1 MRWRRAYQSDG
12 IVIFCANACP
22 RSLDVHPLGG
32 ESGVVLGILFKR
44 CIDIDEDT
52 PAPHASFDD
61 VESQC
66 IVKTQGRRLIEAY
79 WGNYVAFLIDRAL
92 GRIWILKD
100 PTGALPCMHV
110 EHHGIHVTFSC
121 IEDCLA
127 LNLVRFTINWP
138 YVVDCAIGGWTN
150 GESRPLNELDQVT
163 RGECIEID
171 STSNGMTRR
180 RLYWK
185 PSTFVQPPKL
195 LEDKE
200 LAAMLLRRTVKHC
213 VHSWAT
219 CYESLLVRLSGGLD
233 SSVVVG
239 CLGGQR
245 SAKVTCL
252 TYYGSNPGAD
262 PRRWARL
269 AARHAGEDH
278 IEVALNAW
286 QVSLDAML
294 NAAPT
299 PVPVSLVSYYLASR
313 IEREVVRDRAVTAI
327 FTGDGGDSGFGSLS
341 IGRAIDE
348 LIQNHGFGVRT
359 IKLAAQ
365 IAAIRDTT
373 TLRVLI
379 DAARR
384 RTVGTHLLRDNARLF
399 DRLGQMAS
407 HETRRT
413 ALAYDHYP
421 HPWFRDEA
429 GVPWGL
435 IYRLGTLLTAPEF
448 YDPFSAAGECRPDP
462 VHPLYSQPVLE
473 LCLQI
478 PLYVHF
484 LNGRDRGLAR
494 DAFAVEVPKEIRQR
508 QWKDRGANV
517 DEELVAR
524 NLSFLRSLLLDG
536 ALAREGI
543 VDRPA
548 IERTLSNTPAKAA
561 AELPVILH
569 YLDIELWVRKWT
581 NCAASAAA

>member
-1 MRWRRAYQSDG
+1 MQA
-12 IVIFCANACP
+12 
-22 RSLDVHPLGG
+22 
-32 ESGVVLGILFKR
+32 
-44 CIDIDEDT
+44 
-52 PAPHASFDD
+52 
-61 VESQC
+61 
-66 IVKTQGRRLIEAY
+66 
-79 WGNYVAFLIDRAL
+79 
-92 GRIWILKD
+92 
-100 PTGALPCMHV
+100 
-110 EHHGIHVTFSC
+110 EHRGIHVIFSC

-127 LNLVRFTINWP
+127 FNLGRFTVNWS
-138 YVVDCAIGGWTN
+138 YVADCAIGGWTN
-150 GESRPLNELDQVT
+150 GESRPLNELDQIA

-171 STSNGMTRR
+171 STSNAVAHRR
-180 RLYWK
+180 FYWK
-185 PSTFVQPPKL
+185 PSAFARSPKL

-200 LAAMLLRRTVKHC
+200 LAAVLLRRTVKHC
-213 VHSWAT
+213 VRSWAA
-219 CYESLLVRLSGGLD
+219 CYDSLLVRLSGGLD

-239 CLGGQR
+239 CLDGQR
-245 SAKVTCL
+245 SAKVTCF

-269 AARHAGEDH
+269 AARHAGADH
-278 IEVALNAW
+278 VEVAMNAP
-286 QVSLDAML
+286 QVSLDAIL
-294 NAAPT
+294 NPAPT
-299 PVPVSLVSYYLASR
+299 PVPVSLMSYYLASR

-348 LIQNHGFGVRT
+348 LIQNHGFGVHA

-379 DAARR
+379 DAVRR
-384 RTVGTHLLRDNARLF
+384 RTVGTHLFQDNAPLF
-399 DRLGQMAS
+399 DKLGQMAS
-407 HETRRT
+407 HEIRRT

-435 IYRLGTLLTAPEF
+435 IYRLGALLTAPEF
-448 YDPFSAAGECRPDP
+448 YDPFSAPGECQPDP

-473 LCLQI
+473 LCLHI

-494 DAFAVEVPKEIRQR
+494 DAFAAEVPKEIRQR

-517 DEELVAR
+517 DEELVAG
-524 NLSFLRSLLLDG
+524 NLPFLRSILLDG

-569 YLDIELWVRKWT
+569 YLDIEVWVRKWAS
-581 NCAASAAA
+581 CAASAAA